1 MHLAR
6 LFIGNFAFEHELAGR
21 PPEFIAAK
29 QSVRQVLCSLS
40 AGWIAIAEPPDVI
53 LTPEPIEA
61 EDFEELDR
69 LARALPRFVALK
81 GARPPDVEGALVP
94 WGASAAMLQLAR
106 DRGWSADFPPADV
119 VQEVNSR
126 RERFHLERLL
136 ASPLPG
142 MQLIESVEQLE
153 EVVAGSGH
161 LSRGWVL
168 KANFGMA
175 GRESVRGRGTPLSEP
190 TRRWAAA
197 RLEESGCVIFE
208 PMVAPI
214 AEAGIQLEIPRS
226 GEPALVGI
234 VPQIVGKDGT
244 YRGSRFG
251 NPDAEID
258 PWQPAV
264 PIALAA
270 ASHLQKRGY
279 FGPLGIDAMWYRDA
293 DGQAHLRPLQDV
305 NARFTMGRLAL
316 GWTRWLPEGW
326 CGSWLPT
333 TAARPN
339 VAGSFD
345 ASQVRVVEPFP
356 RSWKNNG
363 GGSTLIV
370 ASSPTIRAEIERQIL
385 QIQPPAD

>member
-1 MHLAR
+1 M
-6 LFIGNFAFEHELAGR
+6 
-21 PPEFIAAK
+21 
-29 QSVRQVLCSLS
+29 
-40 AGWIAIAEPPDVI
+40 AEPQDVI
-53 LTPEPIEA
+53 LTPEPVEE
-61 EDFEELDR
+61 EDLRELETPGH
-69 LARALPRFVALK
+69 ALPRFVPLK
-81 GARPPDVEGALVP
+81 RARPPEFEGALVP
-94 WGASAAMLQLAR
+94 WGASAAMLDLAR

-119 VQEVNSR
+119 VREVNSR

-136 ASPLPG
+136 ASALPG
-142 MQLIESVEQLE
+142 MHLIESVEQLE
-153 EVVAGSGH
+153 QVVVGSGN
-161 LSRGWVL
+161 LSRGWIV

-175 GRESVRGRGTPLSEP
+175 GRESVRGRGTTLSEP
-190 TRRWAAA
+190 TRRWATG

-251 NPDAEID
+251 NPDAEIA
-258 PWQPAV
+258 PWQPAI

-316 GWTRWLPEGW
+316 GWARWLPSGW

-333 TAARPN
+333 TAARPTA
-339 VAGSFD
+339 AGSLG

-363 GGSTLIV
+363 GGSTLIL
-370 ASSPTIRAEIERQIL
+370 ASSPTIRAETERQIL
-385 QIQPPAD
+385 QIQPPTG